1 MRVREAYNTM
11 ERDMNL
17 RRWKSAAAALAVAA
31 TLLSGLASCGGG
43 GGDSGTAPPAPAAPS
58 VVRATEYG
66 QVEGAAS
73 ADGKTMAWLG
83 VPFAKPPV
91 GTLRWQ
97 PPRAPDAW
105 TGVRPAKD
113 NPDACTQIGGLFGPA
128 PKGKDY
134 SAVWE
139 TFYKPIG
146 SEDCLY
152 LNIWSPT
159 KPTTDEAKL
168 PVIVFIHG
176 GSNVVGAAFDP
187 LYLGDNLAKNTN
199 AVVVT
204 VAYRLGVF
212 GWFAHPALNTGDP
225 QRDSGNFAL
234 LDLIQSLKFVK
245 NNIANFG
252 GDPDNVTIMG
262 QSAGSTNVNAL
273 IVSPLAA
280 GLFHK
285 AISLSG
291 GVGGSSPTAAVNKAN
306 AIINALLIK
315 DRLATD
321 KASADAYRTGQSNEW
336 IRNYLMSKS
345 GADLYN
351 IQVDPTG
358 GRWGTGSRTFEP
370 GSTTATLWATVA
382 PIADGTVLPTN
393 ATTAIRAGN
402 FNKVPQLVGN
412 TAEEGKLF
420 SAAFKIDDYTRVKWM
435 NGTYL
440 GTASGLQLGDI
451 VDDTIISPLTVDNYN
466 TYAYNN
472 ANHVTPA
479 PSITTATF
487 WALSNASNTAY
498 SPQVPIYAYDF
509 KWNKEPAP
517 WNDVYGAWHTGDL
530 PFLFGNFTLNL
541 QAFAWSDANK
551 PGRLALSK
559 LMQDSVAA
567 FIRTGNPNNASLG
580 VTWEQWSPSAPR
592 RLAFDATLDAASV
605 APE

>member
-1 MRVREAYNTM
+1 MEAGKNARLDHVVM
-11 ERDMNL
+11 ESDL
-17 RRWKSAAAALAVAA
+17 KSCLWNPWGAALIASVLVAI
-31 TLLSGLASCGGG
+31 GLPGCGGS
-43 GGDSGTAPPAPAAPS
+43 DDDVASL
-58 VVRATEYG
+58 VRATEYG
-66 QVEGAAS
+66 RIEGVTESDGTAA
-73 ADGKTMAWLG
+73 WRG

-91 GTLRWQ
+91 GKLRWQ
-97 PPRAPDAW
+97 PTQAMDAW
-105 TGVRPAKD
+105 TGVRSAKD
-113 NPDACTQIGGLFGPA
+113 FADACAQIGGLFGPA

-152 LNIWSPT
+152 LNIWSPSADAT
-159 KPTTDEAKL
+159 KL

-187 LYLGDNLAKNTN
+187 LYVGGNLAKNAN
-199 AVVVT
+199 ALVVT
-204 VAYRLGVF
+204 VAYRLGVM
-212 GWFAHPALNTGDP
+212 GWFSHPAFNTGDP
-225 QRDSGNFAL
+225 LRDSGNFAV

-245 NNIANFG
+245 NNIASFG

-285 AISLSG
+285 AVSLSG
-291 GVGGSSPTAAVNKAN
+291 GVGGSAPTAAVNKAN
-306 AIINALLIK
+306 AFIDALLIK

-321 KASADAYRTGQSNEW
+321 KASADAYRTGQSDAW
-336 IRNYLMSKS
+336 IRNYVMSKS
-345 GADLYN
+345 AADLYN

-358 GRWGTGSRTFEP
+358 GKWGTGSRTFEP

-382 PIADGTVLPTN
+382 PILDGTVMPAN
-393 ATTAIRAGN
+393 ATTAIRNGS
-402 FNKVPQLVGN
+402 FSKVPQLIGN

-420 SAAFKIDDYTRVKWM
+420 SSAFKIDDYTRVKWM

-440 GTASGLQLGDI
+440 GTASGLKLEDI
-451 VDDTIISPLTVDNYN
+451 IDSTIVSPLTVDNYN
-466 TYAYNN
+466 TYTFNN
-472 ANHVTPA
+472 ANRVTPA

-487 WALSNASNTAY
+487 WNLSNSSNAVY
-498 SPQVPIYAYDF
+498 YPQVPLYAYDF

-530 PFLFGNFTLNL
+530 AFIFGNFTLNL
-541 QAFAWSDANK
+541 EAFGWSDANR
-551 PGRLALSK
+551 PGRLALSNV
-559 LMQDSVAA
+559 MQQSIAA
-567 FIRTGNPNNASLG
+567 FIRTGDPNNSTLG
-580 VTWEQWSPSAPR
+580 VKWNPWTPTAPR
-592 RLAFDATLDAASV
+592 RIALDASLQQAIV
-605 APE
+605 AEE

>member
-1 MRVREAYNTM
+1 M
-11 ERDMNL
+11 ERDMYIC
-17 RRWKSAAAALAVAA
+17 RWKSAAAAVVASVFLELA
-31 TLLSGLASCGGG
+31 LASCGGSGGDG
-43 GGDSGTAPPAPAAPS
+43 GGAPPVAPEAPAPS

-66 QVEGAAS
+66 RVEGTAS
-73 ADGKTMAWLG
+73 ADGRTIAWLG

-113 NPDACTQIGGLFGPA
+113 YPEACTQIGGLFGPA
-128 PKGKDY
+128 PRGKDY

-139 TFYKPIG
+139 TFYRPIG

-152 LNIWSPT
+152 LNIWTPA
-159 KPTTDEAKL
+159 KPVTGEASL

-187 LYLGDNLAKNTN
+187 LYLGDTLANNAN

-204 VAYRLGVF
+204 VAYRLGVL

-225 QRDSGNFAL
+225 LRDSGNFAL
-234 LDLIQSLKFVK
+234 LDLIQSLKFVQ

-252 GDPDNVTIMG
+252 GDPGNVTIMG

-291 GVGGSSPTAAVNKAN
+291 GVGGSSTTAAVNKSN
-306 AIINALLIK
+306 AILDALLIK

-321 KASADAYRTGQSNEW
+321 KASADAYRTAQSNEW
-336 IRNYLMSKS
+336 IRNYLMFKT
-345 GADLYN
+345 GPDLYN

-393 ATTAIRAGN
+393 PTNAIRAGN

-420 SAAFKIDDYTRVKWM
+420 SAAFKIDDYQRVRWM

-451 VDDTIISPLTVDNYN
+451 VDGTIVSPLTVDNYN
-466 TYAYNN
+466 AYTFNN
-472 ANHVTPA
+472 ANRVSPA
-479 PSITTATF
+479 PSITTAAF

-498 SPQVPIYAYDF
+498 YPQVPLYAYDF
-509 KWNKEPAP
+509 KWNREPAP

-530 PFLFGNFTLNL
+530 AFVFGNFSMSL

-567 FIRTGNPNNASLG
+567 FIRTGNPNNGSLG
-580 VTWEQWSPSAPR
+580 VTWDPWSPGAPR
-592 RLAFDATLDAASV
+592 RLVFDATLDQASISQ
-605 APE
+605 E

>member
-1 MRVREAYNTM
+1 VTES
-11 ERDMNL
+11 D
-17 RRWKSAAAALAVAA
+17 
-31 TLLSGLASCGGG
+31 
-43 GGDSGTAPPAPAAPS
+43 GTA
-58 VVRATEYG
+58 
-66 QVEGAAS
+66 
-73 ADGKTMAWLG
+73 AWRG

-91 GTLRWQ
+91 GKLRWQ
-97 PPRAPDAW
+97 PTQAMDAW
-105 TGVRPAKD
+105 TGVRSAKD
-113 NPDACTQIGGLFGPA
+113 FADACTQIGGLFGPA

-152 LNIWSPT
+152 LNIWSPSADAT
-159 KPTTDEAKL
+159 KL

-187 LYLGDNLAKNTN
+187 LYVGGNLAKNAN

-204 VAYRLGVF
+204 VAYRLGVM
-212 GWFAHPALNTGDP
+212 GWFSHPAFNTGDP
-225 QRDSGNFAL
+225 LRDSGNFAV

-245 NNIANFG
+245 NNIASFG

-285 AISLSG
+285 AVSLSG
-291 GVGGSSPTAAVNKAN
+291 GVGGSAPTAAVNKAN
-306 AIINALLIK
+306 AFIDALLIK

-321 KASADAYRTGQSNEW
+321 KASADAYRTGQSDAW
-336 IRNYLMSKS
+336 IRNYVMSKS
-345 GADLYN
+345 AADLYN

-358 GRWGTGSRTFEP
+358 GKWGTGSRTFEP

-382 PIADGTVLPTN
+382 PILDGTVMPAN
-393 ATTAIRAGN
+393 ATTAIRNGS
-402 FNKVPQLVGN
+402 FSKVPQLIGN

-420 SAAFKIDDYTRVKWM
+420 SSAFKIDDYTRVKWM

-440 GTASGLQLGDI
+440 GTASGLKLEDI
-451 VDDTIISPLTVDNYN
+451 IDSTIVSPLTVDNYN
-466 TYAYNN
+466 TYTFNN
-472 ANHVTPA
+472 ANRVTPA

-487 WALSNASNTAY
+487 WNLSNSSNAVY
-498 SPQVPIYAYDF
+498 YPQVPLYAYDF

-530 PFLFGNFTLNL
+530 AFIFGNFTLNL
-541 QAFAWSDANK
+541 EAFGWSDANR
-551 PGRLALSK
+551 PGRLALSNV
-559 LMQDSVAA
+559 MQQSIAA
-567 FIRTGNPNNASLG
+567 FIRTGDPNNSTLA
-580 VTWEQWSPSAPR
+580 VKWNPWTPTAPR
-592 RLAFDATLDAASV
+592 RIALDASLQQAIV
-605 APE
+605 AEE

>member
-1 MRVREAYNTM
+1 MKSC
-11 ERDMNL
+11 
-17 RRWKSAAAALAVAA
+17 RWKHFAAPLIASAIMSVGLVGCGGSDDDPTAAASLVRSTEFGQIEGVAESDGAVA
-31 TLLSGLASCGGG
+31 SW
-43 GGDSGTAPPAPAAPS
+43 
-58 VVRATEYG
+58 R
-66 QVEGAAS
+66 
-73 ADGKTMAWLG
+73 G

-91 GTLRWQ
+91 GKLRWQ
-97 PPRAPDAW
+97 PPQAPDPW
-105 TGVRPAKD
+105 TDVRSAKD
-113 NPDACTQIGGLFGPA
+113 FSDACTQIGGLFGPA

-152 LNIWSPT
+152 LNIWSPSANAT
-159 KPTTDEAKL
+159 KL

-187 LYLGDNLAKNTN
+187 LYVGGNLATNAN

-204 VAYRLGVF
+204 VAYRLGVM
-212 GWFAHPALNTGDP
+212 GWFSHPAFNTGDP
-225 QRDSGNFAL
+225 LRDSGNFAV

-285 AISLSG
+285 AVSLSG

-306 AIINALLIK
+306 AFINALLIK

-321 KASADAYRTGQSNEW
+321 KPSADAYRTAQSDEW
-336 IRNYLMSKS
+336 IRNYVMSKS
-345 GADLYN
+345 AADLYN

-358 GRWGTGSRTFEP
+358 GKWGTGSRTFEP
-370 GSTTATLWATVA
+370 GSTTATLWGTVA
-382 PIADGTVLPTN
+382 PILDGTVMPAN
-393 ATTAIRAGN
+393 ATTAIRNGT
-402 FNKVPQLVGN
+402 FNKVPQLIGN

-420 SAAFKIDDYTRVKWM
+420 SSAFKIDDYTRVKWM
-435 NGTYL
+435 NGTFL
-440 GTASGLQLGDI
+440 GTASGLRLEDI
-451 VDDTIISPLTVDNYN
+451 IDATIVSPLTVANYN
-466 TYAYNN
+466 TYTFNN
-472 ANHVTPA
+472 ANRVNPA

-487 WALSNASNTAY
+487 LNLSNSSNAAY
-498 SPQVPIYAYDF
+498 YPQVPLYAYDF

-530 PFLFGNFTLNL
+530 AFIFGNFTLNL
-541 QAFAWSDANK
+541 EAFGWSDANK
-551 PGRLALSK
+551 PGRLALANV
-559 LMQDSVAA
+559 MQQSIGA
-567 FIRTGNPNNASLG
+567 FIRTGDPNNSTLG
-580 VTWEQWSPSAPR
+580 AKWDPWSPTAPR
-592 RLAFDATLDAASV
+592 RMAFDASLDQAIVS
-605 APE
+605 EE

>member
-1 MRVREAYNTM
+1 LNHSSSKKRV
-11 ERDMNL
+11 
-17 RRWKSAAAALAVAA
+17 AVAWIA
-31 TLLSGLASCGGG
+31 PALLSLGLAACGGSDDVATPTG
-43 GGDSGTAPPAPAAPS
+43 PTT
-58 VVRATEYG
+58 VRATEFG
-66 QVEGAAS
+66 QVDGVVE
-73 ADGKTMAWLG
+73 ADGNTVSWRG

-97 PPRAPDAW
+97 PTQAPDPW
-105 TGVRPAKD
+105 TGVRSAKD
-113 NPDACTQIGGLFGPA
+113 FAEACSQIGGLFGPP

-139 TFYKPIG
+139 TFYKQIG

-152 LNIWSPT
+152 LNIWSPAAA
-159 KPTTDEAKL
+159 TDASKL
-168 PVIVFIHG
+168 PVIVYIHG

-187 LYLGDNLAKNTN
+187 LLLGGNLAQNAN

-204 VAYRLGVF
+204 VAYRLGLF
-212 GWFAHPALNTGDP
+212 GWFANPAFNTGDAIH
-225 QRDSGNFAL
+225 DSGNYAL

-252 GDPDNVTIMG
+252 GDPGNVTIMG

-291 GVGGSSPTAAVNKAN
+291 GIGGSSMTAAVNKSN

-321 KASADAYRTGQSNEW
+321 KASADAYRTAQSAEW
-336 IRNYLMSKS
+336 IRNYLMTKTA
-345 GADLYN
+345 ADLYG

-358 GRWGTGSRTFEP
+358 GKWGTGSRTFEP
-370 GSTTATLWATVA
+370 GSTTATLWGTVA

-393 ATTAIRAGN
+393 STTAVKNGN
-402 FNKVPQLVGN
+402 FNKVPQIVGN

-420 SAAFKIDDYTRVKWM
+420 SSAFKVDDYTRVKWM

-440 GTASGLQLGDI
+440 GTTTGLQLEDVIDASI
-451 VDDTIISPLTVDNYN
+451 VSPLTVDNYN
-466 TYAYNN
+466 TYTYNN

-479 PSITTATF
+479 PSITTAIF
-487 WALSNASNTAY
+487 WALSNGSNAAY
-498 SPQVPIYAYDF
+498 YPQVPLYAYDF
-509 KWNKEPAP
+509 KWNEEPAP
-517 WNDVYGAWHTGDL
+517 WNDVYGAWHAEDL
-530 PFLFGNFTLNL
+530 AFIFGNFTMNL
-541 QAFAWSDANK
+541 EAFGWSEANK
-551 PGRLALSK
+551 PGRLALSSV
-559 LMQDSVAA
+559 MQQSIAA
-567 FIRTGNPNNASLG
+567 FIRTGDPNNPALG
-580 VTWEQWSPSAPR
+580 VTWDPWTPTAPH
-592 RLAFDATLDAASV
+592 RLVFDADLQKAAIS
-605 APE
+605 EE